1 VQISVQGMTCAACV
15 ARVERALQK
24 VPGVVLAQVNLAT
37 ERATVHYQPVQVR
50 PSELKAA
57 IRRAGYEVLEAVPG
71 QDTRQL
77 EEQARLH
84 ETHKLRRVVGWAV
97 GLAFPLVLISMLPMA
112 WPALHHQMLE
122 LWPAQNWN
130 LLMWALATPVMFG
143 PGWRFIRLGYKALA
157 SRSPDM
163 NALVLLGTGSAYIY
177 STVVT
182 LWPDGLPETARHVY
196 FEAAAVVIALVLL
209 GKYLEAVA
217 RGRTSQALQK
227 LLALQPPVARVVR
240 GEYEHEIPV
249 DEVEVGDLLRVRP
262 GEKVPVDGTVEQ
274 GQSYLDESLITGEA
288 MPVLRQPGARVV
300 AGTLNTTGTFVMR
313 TEAVGAGTLLAQI
326 VRLVEEAQGSKPP
339 IQGLADRVVAVFTP
353 VVLVIA
359 LLTALVWLIWGGADG
374 LNQAL
379 IHTVAVLIVA
389 CPCAMGLAIPTSLM
403 VGTGKGAELGVLFRS
418 GGALEQLA
426 RARSVALD
434 KTGTLTLGRPQLT
447 QQQWLAPYTEQQL
460 SAWIAAAEQGSEH
473 PLGRTLAALAP
484 APLPAAESFENLPGQ
499 GVLARV
505 EGHELAIGS
514 DRLMQDLGVDAVPLI
529 ELANQWAS
537 QGATPVWVA
546 VDRQLAGLLA
556 VADPIKET
564 TPQALQA
571 LRQLGLEPVMITGD
585 NHLTAQAVGRT
596 LGIGRVLSEVR
607 PADKAQAVQNLQRQG
622 AVVFVGDGVN
632 DAPALAQA
640 DVGVALRS
648 GTDIAVEAADV
659 VLVSSDLRAVPNAV
673 ALARATLNNIRL
685 NLFWAFAY
693 NILLIPV
700 AAGAFYPVL
709 GWQLN
714 PVLAGAAMGLSSVF
728 VLSNAL
734 RLRGFR
740 PMLSPGGG

>member
-1 VQISVQGMTCAACV
+1 MTCAACV

-37 ERATVHYQPVQVR
+37 ERATVRYQPVQVR
-50 PSELKAA
+50 PSELREA
-57 IRRAGYEVLEAVPG
+57 IRRAGYEVLEAAPG

-84 ETHKLRRVVGWAV
+84 ETQRLRRSVGWAL
-97 GLAFPLVLISMLPMA
+97 GLALPLVLISMLPMA
-112 WPALHHQMLE
+112 WPALHHQMLDW
-122 LWPAQNWN
+122 WPAQNWN

-163 NALVLLGTGSAYIY
+163 NALVLLGTGSAYVY
-177 STVVT
+177 STAVT
-182 LWPDGLPETARHVY
+182 LWPNGLPETARHVY

-227 LLALQPPVARVVR
+227 LLALRPPVARVVR
-240 GEYEHEIPV
+240 GEYESEIPV

-288 MPVLRQPGARVV
+288 MPVLRQSGSRVV

-359 LLTALVWLIWGGADG
+359 LLTALVWLIWGGTDG

-426 RARSVALD
+426 RAHSVALD

-447 QQQWLAPYTEQQL
+447 QQQWLAPYTQQQL
-460 SAWIAAAEQGSEH
+460 LGWVAAAEQGSEH

-484 APLPAAESFENLPGQ
+484 APLPALESFENLPGQ

-514 DRLMQDLGVDAVPLI
+514 DRLMHDLGVDATPWI
-529 ELANQWAS
+529 EQASQWAL

-546 VDRQLAGLLA
+546 VDRRLAGLLA
-556 VADPIKET
+556 VADPVKPT

-571 LRQLGLEPVMITGD
+571 LRQLGLEPVMVTGD
-585 NHLTAQAVGRT
+585 NHLTAQAVGQV

-607 PADKAQAVQNLQRQG
+607 PADKAQAVQKLQQRG

-659 VLVSSDLRAVPNAV
+659 VLISSDLRAVANAV
-673 ALARATLNNIRL
+673 ALARATLTNIRL

-700 AAGAFYPVL
+700 AAGLFYPVL

-740 PMLSPGGG
+740 PILSPGGG

>member
-1 VQISVQGMTCAACV
+1 MTCAACV